1 MIWIILGSSVLILN
15 SFYLFFFENISIYI
29 IFIII
34 IGLVIFAYTI
44 FILTGKLDVYLHNKE
59 RYKTKK
65 LLKNFHKKISEK
77 PIKIR
82 EVETIYNKILNVFDV
97 HLDGGQSEIY
107 EDIIFTN
114 YFSYPDLQNQTSFHE
129 VLTKLVQALEDEHK
143 KHFKFIPVFNGQ
155 KKEYEILFTKNI
167 IPLWKEH
174 YKDTE
179 FLFNKNNYE
188 IICEY
193 LGRKPNPKL
202 IRDFEIFNN
211 LIIRS

>member
-1 MIWIILGSSVLILN
+1 MCDENRCLIP
-15 SFYLFFFENISIYI
+15 
-29 IFIII
+29 
-34 IGLVIFAYTI
+34 IGT
-44 FILTGKLDVYLHNKE
+44 VYAAEK
-59 RYKTKK
+59 R
-65 LLKNFHKKISEK
+65 IK
-77 PIKIR
+77 PIFDDLVSLLSNNLDFCYR
-82 EVETIYNKILNVFDV
+82 MRAYNHNPIDYDALRQFD
-97 HLDGGQSEIY
+97 
-107 EDIIFTN
+107 
-114 YFSYPDLQNQTSFHE
+114 
-129 VLTKLVQALEDEHK
+129 
-143 KHFKFIPVFNGQ
+143 FKFIPVFNGQ

>member
-1 MIWIILGSSVLILN
+1 MIWIILGSSFLILN
-15 SFYLFFFENISIYI
+15 AFYLFFFENISIYI

-34 IGLVIFAYTI
+34 IGLVIFTYTI

-65 LLKNFHKKISEK
+65 LLKNFHKKINEK

-114 YFSYPDLQNQTSFHE
+114 YFSYPDLKNQTPFHE
-129 VLTKLVQALEDEHK
+129 VLAKLIQALEDEHK
-143 KHFKFIPVFNGQ
+143 KHFKFIPVWNEQ
-155 KKEYEILFTKNI
+155 KGNEILFTKDI
-167 IPLWKEH
+167 IPLWKEN

-179 FLFNKNNYE
+179 FLFNENNYD

-193 LGRKPNPKL
+193 LGRKPKLEL
-202 IRDFEIFNN
+202 IRDIKKLNEE
-211 LIIRS
+211 IRST